1 MGFDMENVL
10 QAIRRREQGVFKQ
23 LFESYFKKMTLFA
36 EYFLLDR
43 GEAEDIVQEVFID
56 LWNNAPTLP
65 EVSNLK
71 SYLFTQVRNRS
82 LNRLKHL
89 HVEDNYK
96 QWLLEAQAY
105 AEIPEVEIDQDM
117 LKKVYDVIEELPDQ
131 SKIIFKRCVLDG
143 KKYKEVAEEMNIS
156 VNTVNTQMSRAYKFI
171 RSRLGASFL
180 ILLSVIYFI
189 VSIGY
194 KKNDFFLV
202 ILSLYFLLKLSY
214 VCKQ

>member
-10 QAIRRREQGVFKQ
+10 QAIRRRELGVFNQ

-56 LWNNAPTLP
+56 LWKYAPTLP
-65 EVSNLK
+65 VVSNLK

-117 LKKVYDVIEELPDQ
+117 LKKVYEVIEELPDQ

-180 ILLSVIYFI
+180 ILLSVI
-189 VSIGY
+189 
-194 KKNDFFLV
+194 
-202 ILSLYFLLKLSY
+202 
-214 VCKQ
+214 

>member
-180 ILLSVIYFI
+180 TFCLLFSH
-189 VSIGY
+189 SI
-194 KKNDFFLV
+194 N
-202 ILSLYFLLKLSY
+202 LLQEK
-214 VCKQ
+214 

>member
-1 MGFDMENVL
+1 
-10 QAIRRREQGVFKQ
+10 
-23 LFESYFKKMTLFA
+23 MTLFA

-43 GEAEDIVQEVFID
+43 DEAEDIVQEVFID
-56 LWNNAPTLP
+56 LWNNAPTFP

-117 LKKVYDVIEELPDQ
+117 LKKVYGVIEELPGQ

-180 ILLSVIYFI
+180 ILLSVI
-189 VSIGY
+189 
-194 KKNDFFLV
+194 
-202 ILSLYFLLKLSY
+202 
-214 VCKQ
+214 

>member
-180 ILLSVIYFI
+180 ILLSVIS
-189 VSIGY
+189 VSY
-194 KKNDFFLV
+194 THLT
-202 ILSLYFLLKLSY
+202 LPTT
-214 VCKQ
+214 

>member
-10 QAIRRREQGVFKQ
+10 QAIRKREERIFKQ

-43 GEAEDIVQEVFID
+43 DEAEDIAQEVFVD
-56 LWNNAPTLP
+56 LWNNASTFP

-89 HVEDNYK
+89 HVEDNYR

-105 AEIPEVEIDQDM
+105 AEIPDVEIDQEI
-117 LKKVYDVIEELPDQ
+117 LKKVYSVIEELPNQ
-131 SKIIFKRCVLDG
+131 SKTIFKRCVLDG

-156 VNTVNTQMSRAYKFI
+156 VNTVNTQMKRAYKFI

-180 ILLSVIYFI
+180 ILLSVI
-189 VSIGY
+189 
-194 KKNDFFLV
+194 
-202 ILSLYFLLKLSY
+202 
-214 VCKQ
+214 

>member
-1 MGFDMENVL
+1 MSIIEFDNQRFDDL
-10 QAIRRREQGVFKQ
+10 YQKYAGIVFRTA
-23 LFESYFKKMTLFA
+23 YN
-36 EYFLLDR
+36 FLLNKDD
-43 GEAEDIVQEVFID
+43 AEDIVQEVFID

-180 ILLSVIYFI
+180 ILLSVI
-189 VSIGY
+189 
-194 KKNDFFLV
+194 
-202 ILSLYFLLKLSY
+202 
-214 VCKQ
+214 

>member
-43 GEAEDIVQEVFID
+43 GEAEDIV

-180 ILLSVIYFI
+180 ILLSVI
-189 VSIGY
+189 
-194 KKNDFFLV
+194 
-202 ILSLYFLLKLSY
+202 
-214 VCKQ
+214 

>member
-1 MGFDMENVL
+1 M
-10 QAIRRREQGVFKQ
+10 FKQ

-171 RSRLGASFL
+171 RSRLGG
-180 ILLSVIYFI
+180 LS
-189 VSIGY
+189 
-194 KKNDFFLV
+194 
-202 ILSLYFLLKLSY
+202 
-214 VCKQ
+214 

>member
-23 LFESYFKKMTLFA
+23 LFESYFKKMTVFA

-171 RSRLGASFL
+171 RSRLGGAFL
-180 ILLSVIYFI
+180 ILLSVI
-189 VSIGY
+189 
-194 KKNDFFLV
+194 
-202 ILSLYFLLKLSY
+202 
-214 VCKQ
+214 

>member
-180 ILLSVIYFI
+180 ILLYQFVTRKII
-189 VSIGY
+189 
-194 KKNDFFLV
+194 FFLKFCHC
-202 ILSLYFLLKLSY
+202 IF
-214 VCKQ
+214 C

>member
-1 MGFDMENVL
+1 MFVYSNTSRQGYLSGFDMENVL

-36 EYFLLDR
+36 EYFLFDR

-56 LWNNAPTLP
+56 LSNNAPTLP

-117 LKKVYDVIEELPDQ
+117 LKKVYDVETPKNCRIR

-180 ILLSVIYFI
+180 ILLSVI
-189 VSIGY
+189 
-194 KKNDFFLV
+194 
-202 ILSLYFLLKLSY
+202 
-214 VCKQ
+214 

>member
-156 VNTVNTQMSRAYKFI
+156 VNTVNTQMSRASKFI

-180 ILLSVIYFI
+180 ILLSVI
-189 VSIGY
+189 
-194 KKNDFFLV
+194 
-202 ILSLYFLLKLSY
+202 
-214 VCKQ
+214 

>member
-82 LNRLKHL
+82 LN
-89 HVEDNYK
+89 VEDNYK

-180 ILLSVIYFI
+180 ILLSVI
-189 VSIGY
+189 
-194 KKNDFFLV
+194 
-202 ILSLYFLLKLSY
+202 
-214 VCKQ
+214 

>member
-1 MGFDMENVL
+1 MYSTRVDKDTYGFDMENVL

-105 AEIPEVEIDQDM
+105 AEIQDVEIYQDN

-171 RSRLGASFL
+171 RSRLGATFL
-180 ILLSVIYFI
+180 ILLSVI
-189 VSIGY
+189 
-194 KKNDFFLV
+194 
-202 ILSLYFLLKLSY
+202 
-214 VCKQ
+214 

>member
-36 EYFLLDR
+36 EYFLLDC

-180 ILLSVIYFI
+180 VLLSVI
-189 VSIGY
+189 
-194 KKNDFFLV
+194 
-202 ILSLYFLLKLSY
+202 
-214 VCKQ
+214 